1 LKNITKEFIQNF
13 VNNHE
18 FELSSTQTK
27 LCVPII
33 NRIFKKMSA
42 GIKFSSIKVENNFIC
57 DGHHRYIA
65 SILASFFLER
75 TPSSSTSATEAV
87 DWKSVIFEENEW
99 DAPELIDFLNRQDAE
114 FNDIPVE
121 KILELLK

>member
-1 LKNITKEFIQNF
+1 MKNITKEFIQNF

-18 FELSSTQTK
+18 FELSSTQAK

-114 FNDIPVE
+114 FNDIPVAA
-121 KILELLK
+121 IQ